1 MNGLF
6 LDKQFAYRVRLV
18 SFLYDPVLKLFSF
31 CSFQRLIYMEA
42 ERVRKEE
49 EARLRK
55 KLGAKKAA
63 EAAEKLAQVSF
74 KIFVTVCLH
83 KVLNNVKK

>member
-1 MNGLF
+1 M
-6 LDKQFAYRVRLV
+6 Y
-18 SFLYDPVLKLFSF
+18 FSF
-31 CSFQRLIYMEA
+31 YLFQRLIYLEA

-63 EAAEKLAQVSF
+63 EAAEKLAQVCI
-74 KIFVTVCLH
+74 KNIFDGDDLLLFLV
-83 KVLNNVKK
+83 KVGNCVI